1 MHWKIDSSLKIVVL
15 GLGYVG
21 LPTAIAFSKKYKTKY
36 KTIGVDTNNKRIE
49 ELKKGVDRKGGFSK
63 GEILEN
69 LNLVFET
76 QISFAQERT
85 VFIVTVPTPVTAK
98 KEPDLS
104 FLTEVSKEIAFVLKM
119 GDLVIYE
126 STTFPGCTEEVCI
139 PILELH
145 SKLKLNIDFG
155 VGYSPERY
163 SPGETK
169 RVESI
174 IRVTSGSSKGV
185 AEMVDKLYGSIM
197 EVGTYL
203 APSIKVAE
211 AAKLAENCQRDLNI
225 SFVNELALIFDRM
238 NISTSEVLKAA
249 KTKWNFLDFKPGL
262 VGGHCISVDP
272 YYMIHKARALDYDP
286 KVIGAGRLVNEEM
299 GRFIAHKCMKL
310 MTRKGIALNETKVL
324 ILGFAYKANCSDFRN
339 TKVIDLYKE
348 LLGFGVQASVYD
360 PLVDNTEV
368 SKESGLEL
376 EEKLN
381 LEDYEVVIVAVNH
394 DCFVTLN
401 LEGIPLVI
409 NDLFN

>member
-1 MHWKIDSSLKIVVL
+1 
-15 GLGYVG
+15 
-21 LPTAIAFSKKYKTKY
+21 
-36 KTIGVDTNNKRIE
+36 TIGVDTNNKRIE

-63 GEILEN
+63 GQILGN
-69 LNLVFET
+69 LNLVFEA

-104 FLTEVSKEIAFVLKM
+104 FLTEVSKEIAFVLKK

-155 VGYSPERY
+155 VGYSPERF

-185 AEMVDKLYGSIM
+185 ADMVDKLYGSIM
-197 EVGTYL
+197 EVETYL

-272 YYMIHKARALDYDP
+272 YYMIQKARALEYDP

-299 GRFIAHKCMKL
+299 GKFIAHKCMKL
-310 MTRKGIALNETKVL
+310 MAKKGIALNGAKVL

-339 TKVIDLYKE
+339 TKVIDLYEE
-348 LLGFGVQASVYD
+348 LLDFGVQVNVYD
-360 PLVDNTEV
+360 PLVDNVEV
-368 SKESGLEL
+368 LKENGLEL
-376 EEKLN
+376 EENLN
-381 LEDYEVVIVAVNH
+381 LEVYEVVIVAVNH
-394 DCFVTLN
+394 DDFETLN
-401 LEGIPLVI
+401 LGDIPLVI
-409 NDLFN
+409 RDLFD